1 MADNFRIT
9 VHRNSDNL
17 HLKLVGDFDG
27 NSASELMDLMRRSCP
42 GTSRIFIHTSCVNDI
57 HPFARSEFKSHLD
70 LLNSHSI
77 SVVFTG
83 ENAFKL
89 SHEEACTS

>member
-1 MADNFRIT
+1 MADKFKIT

-27 NSASELMDLMRRSCP
+27 NCARQLMDLMRKGCP
-42 GTSRIFIHTSCVNDI
+42 GTSRIFIHTSCVKEV
-57 HPFARSEFKSHLD
+57 HPFARNEFKSHIE
-70 LLNSHSI
+70 LLNSHSV

-83 ENAFKL
+83 ENACKL
-89 SHEEACTS
+89 SPEEARAS